1 MATYFKAMKRIGC
14 VSSGWK
20 MLGYLV
26 TAAFTFK
33 VGGEEGFYSVPL
45 CQLIRAALFLL
56 PEGEMPVD

>member
-1 MATYFKAMKRIGC
+1 
-14 VSSGWK
+14 